1 MVATWMADTVLLG
14 ICSVDPAAIESMNVI
29 KDPAQLPVGAEFGII
44 RVTLKPGKGLTEKR

>member
-1 MVATWMADTVLLG
+1 MADTVLLG